1 MRRVAGILL
10 IVTAGLAAQPR
21 IIANH
26 GKSPLVNFRFVF
38 RTGAASD
45 PASKPGVA
53 SLTATMLAE
62 GGTRELP
69 YKEIVD
75 ALFPMAASVES
86 NVDKEMTVFS
96 GSTHVD
102 NLEAY
107 YALLRSML
115 LDPGW
120 REDDLK
126 RLKDNSINYLR
137 VSLRGNNDEELGKEV
152 LYSEIFEGHPY
163 AHNNAGSVSSIQKL
177 TMNDLKAFYKS
188 QYRQDNLTI
197 GVAGGYPS
205 GFEERVKKDFSK
217 LSGDKPAPVKLS
229 APKPIE
235 GLRAVI
241 VKKETRSVAYSMG
254 FPIDVTRGHP
264 DYPALLLAQ
273 SWLGQHR
280 LSGGRLYQRI
290 REVRGLNYGDYAY
303 IEHFPNGMFTLE
315 PEPNVARRQQVF
327 QVWIRPVEAP
337 TAHFA
342 LRLAMFELDRVIREG
357 ISEAEFQQSRSFLSK
372 YINLMTKTKL
382 AELGY
387 SIDSD
392 FYGTPEYSTYVKN
405 GLAKLT
411 RDDVNQAI
419 RRHLHPEKMIIVA
432 VAADAEGLKDKLL
445 TNAPSPIVYN
455 SAKPDDVIAEDKVI
469 QSLKLPLKVVK
480 IVPVEKIFE

>member
-137 VSLRGNNDEELGKEV
+137 VSLRGNNDEDCRNDEV
-152 LYSEIFEGHPY
+152 
-163 AHNNAGSVSSIQKL
+163 
-177 TMNDLKAFYKS
+177 
-188 QYRQDNLTI
+188 
-197 GVAGGYPS
+197 
-205 GFEERVKKDFSK
+205 
-217 LSGDKPAPVKLS
+217 
-229 APKPIE
+229 
-235 GLRAVI
+235 
-241 VKKETRSVAYSMG
+241 
-254 FPIDVTRGHP
+254 
-264 DYPALLLAQ
+264 
-273 SWLGQHR
+273 
-280 LSGGRLYQRI
+280 
-290 REVRGLNYGDYAY
+290 
-303 IEHFPNGMFTLE
+303 
-315 PEPNVARRQQVF
+315 
-327 QVWIRPVEAP
+327 
-337 TAHFA
+337 
-342 LRLAMFELDRVIREG
+342 
-357 ISEAEFQQSRSFLSK
+357 
-372 YINLMTKTKL
+372 
-382 AELGY
+382 
-387 SIDSD
+387 
-392 FYGTPEYSTYVKN
+392 
-405 GLAKLT
+405 
-411 RDDVNQAI
+411 
-419 RRHLHPEKMIIVA
+419 
-432 VAADAEGLKDKLL
+432 
-445 TNAPSPIVYN
+445 
-455 SAKPDDVIAEDKVI
+455 
-469 QSLKLPLKVVK
+469 
-480 IVPVEKIFE
+480 